1 MYFYSIQIIHVNILG
16 HQSQINAESICSS
29 TQPQPNCFLTK
40 PHYNVDY
47 LCHSHSLNTAINVFM
62 TLPKSTYYEVILN
75 KVTYQR
81 FIILLFMVK

>member
-40 PHYNVDY
+40 PHYDVAVP
-47 LCHSHSLNTAINVFM
+47 LSPSKQSHKCVYDTTKINVLWSY
-62 TLPKSTYYEVILN
+62 T
-75 KVTYQR
+75 
-81 FIILLFMVK
+81 

>member
-40 PHYNVDY
+40 PHYDVD
-47 LCHSHSLNTAINVFM
+47 
-62 TLPKSTYYEVILN
+62 
-75 KVTYQR
+75 
-81 FIILLFMVK
+81 